1 MRQIARHDVVFVA
14 GFAGEHEP
22 TWSQKAHAREGCH
35 PHLHGPRNRNV
46 RMGRALDGRP
56 DMAAVLHAFAAVMS
70 HFEALRTLYPRDA
83 DGHPRAVVVASGVLR
98 VDEYASDA
106 PPTYDE
112 LSAFTLRLAEPGFAP
127 DDLPLRAAVI
137 TVDARPIHIAL
148 SLHHFS
154 ADTTA
159 ARIVAEHIARLA
171 VDPGTDLGSGWQPRQ
186 IANFEASPSGLRH
199 AHRVD
204 THDRAMLRQSVM
216 PELQA
221 PESHRDAVYNFVCLD
236 SAAVALAAA
245 GLAKQYRTS
254 VAAVLQAAYACALA
268 EHLGIGNCV
277 FNTVMAN
284 RQTTF
289 AREAVAHIA
298 GRALVPVDTSLGGDR
313 FPALCRAVD
322 AALARSSSVSLREPD
337 RYARS
342 LDEVS
347 AELGRSAHN
356 PYVVNIRPIA
366 PRTLIRARADKA
378 QHDIERAT
386 ASSRYR
392 RFPKPVD
399 PYSGKLCFD
408 VWGMSE
414 TAGISLGTDATSF
427 DVTDLEQILLSF
439 ERRLVGA
446 AIRARAVRS
455 GSFTGA

>member
-1 MRQIARHDVVFVA
+1 
-14 GFAGEHEP
+14 
-22 TWSQKAHAREGCH
+22 
-35 PHLHGPRNRNV
+35 
-46 RMGRALDGRP
+46 MGRALDGRP
-56 DMAAVLHAFAAVMS
+56 DMAAVLHAFAAVMA
-70 HFEALRTLYPRDA
+70 HFEALRTLYPREA
-83 DGHPRAVVVASGVLR
+83 DGHPRAVVVASGVLQ
-98 VDEYASDA
+98 VDEYACDA
-106 PPTYDE
+106 RATFDE
-112 LSAFTLRLAEPGFAP
+112 LSALTLRLAERGFAP

-137 TVDARPIHIAL
+137 SVDGRPIHIAL

-159 ARIVAEHIARLA
+159 ARIVAERIARLA
-171 VDPGTDLGSGWQPRQ
+171 ADPSADLGSGWQPRQ
-186 IANFEASPSGLRH
+186 IASFERSPSGLRH

-216 PELQA
+216 PELRTPA
-221 PESHRDAVYNFVCLD
+221 RHSDTIYNFVCLD

-245 GLAKQYRTS
+245 RLAKQYRTS

-268 EHLGIGNCV
+268 ELLGIGTCV

-284 RQTTF
+284 RQTAL
-289 AREAVAHIA
+289 AREAVAHVA
-298 GRALVPVDTSLGGDR
+298 GRALVQVDTSLGSDR

-356 PYVVNIRPIA
+356 PYMVNVRPIA
-366 PRTLIRARADKA
+366 PGTLIRARADRA
-378 QHDIERAT
+378 QQDLERAM

-399 PYSGKLCFD
+399 TYSGKLCFD

-427 DVTDLEQILLSF
+427 DATDLEQILLSF
-439 ERRLVGA
+439 ERRLVSA
-446 AIRARAVRS
+446 AIGGHAARS
-455 GSFTGA
+455 GSFAGA